1 MAGVLRWDNLANL
14 EDRRSRGAEEPE
26 HSPNLLGT
34 IVHNDEVMKRIL
46 ALVTMALVT
55 MALLLTGCATP
66 APAETQAGV
75 KHTIGDRSYLLTV
88 PGNLPSGPVRLVVM
102 LHGGFGSGSQ
112 AEKSYGWDALAAS
125 KGFVVAYPDGIG
137 RAWNVGAGCCGKPG
151 REATDDVAFI
161 RAVVTDVSS
170 RLNIDPAR
178 IYATG
183 MSNGALLS
191 YRLACDTD
199 LFAAIAP
206 VAGTI
211 LGECDSP
218 APISVLEIHGMDDK
232 SVRMDGGT
240 GSGVAAID
248 GLPVQDVAKLWRA
261 VNNCEPSDATTVG
274 LVTTSTATCP
284 AGRAVT
290 LITIAGAGHQ
300 WPGSDAV
307 RDGAVPPS
315 TALDAT
321 STIWA
326 FFAAH
331 SR

>member
-1 MAGVLRWDNLANL
+1 M
-14 EDRRSRGAEEPE
+14 
-26 HSPNLLGT
+26 
-34 IVHNDEVMKRIL
+34 HNDEVMKRIL
-46 ALVTMALVT
+46 ALVT

-66 APAETQAGV
+66 APAPAPAPAETQTGV

-88 PGNLPSGPVRLVVM
+88 PGNLASGPVPLVVM

-161 RAVVTDVSS
+161 QAVVADVSS
-170 RLNIDPAR
+170 GRNIDPAR

-191 YRLACDTD
+191 YRLACDTN

-206 VAGTI
+206 VVGTI

-232 SVRMDGGT
+232 SVRMDGST
-240 GSGVAAID
+240 GAGVAAID
-248 GLPVQDVAKLWRA
+248 GLPVEDVAKLWRG
-261 VNNCEPSDATTVG
+261 VNRCEPSNAMTVG

-290 LITIAGAGHQ
+290 LITIEGAGHQ
-300 WPGSDAV
+300 WPGSKAV

-315 TALDAT
+315 SALDAT

>member
-1 MAGVLRWDNLANL
+1 M
-14 EDRRSRGAEEPE
+14 
-26 HSPNLLGT
+26 T
-34 IVHNDEVMKRIL
+34 
-46 ALVTMALVT
+46 
-55 MALLLTGCATP
+55 
-66 APAETQAGV
+66 
-75 KHTIGDRSYLLTV
+75 HTIGDRSYLLTV
-88 PGNLPSGPVRLVVM
+88 PRNLPSDPVPLVVM

-112 AEKSYGWDALAAS
+112 AEKSYGWDELAAS
-125 KGFVVAYPDGIG
+125 KGFVVAYPDGID

-151 REATDDVAFI
+151 REAIDDVAFI
-161 RAVVTDVSS
+161 QAVVADVSS
-170 RLNIDPAR
+170 GLNIDPAR
-178 IYATG
+178 VYATG

-191 YRLACDTD
+191 YRLACDIN

-232 SVRMDGGT
+232 SVRMDGSAGA
-240 GSGVAAID
+240 GVAAID
-248 GLPVQDVAKLWRA
+248 GLPVEDVAKLWHA
-261 VNNCEPSDATTVG
+261 VDNCEPSDITTVG

-284 AGRAVT
+284 AGRTVT
-290 LITIAGAGHQ
+290 LITIDGAGHQ
-300 WPGSDAV
+300 WPGSNAV